1 MILTP
6 KYTPNTL
13 FIDMEHKYSLQK
25 YTGRNSRHTCPS
37 CGRKHCFTFYVDANN
52 QPIASDVGRCEHRNS
67 CGYEK
72 TPKMYFEEHPDE
84 HRTFVEAKP
93 QPKEEVKTDYIPFS
107 LIQRSESVNN
117 TLMDYLKQYFIIGD
131 LQKVVTAY
139 HLGSTSKREIIFPQ
153 IDKNGKCRTG
163 KVMQYGKDR
172 HRIKG
177 KADAV
182 DWLHARLMK
191 KQGKAASDIHLKQ
204 CLFGEHLLPKRPD
217 DIVCLVEGEKSA
229 IICSLVFPQYVWLSC
244 GGLYGLNKDR
254 CLSLAGRNV
263 IVYADANA
271 TEEWNKRLNKL
282 SYCRSIKLSEWAKD
296 EAPNSKRDIAD
307 LIMEE
312 RNPLEKSATIGDV
325 IRWAQESGIA
335 KERITFNL

>member
-1 MILTP
+1 
-6 KYTPNTL
+6 
-13 FIDMEHKYSLQK
+13 MEHKYSLQK
-25 YTGRNSRHTCPS
+25 YTGRNSRHTCPK
-37 CGRKHCFTFYVDANN
+37 CGRSHCFTLYVDGNN

-84 HRTFVEAKP
+84 RRTFVEAKP

-153 IDKNGKCRTG
+153 IDINGKCRTG
-163 KVMQYGKDR
+163 KVMQYGTDG

-177 KADAV
+177 KTDAV
-182 DWLHARLMK
+182 DWLHARLMR
-191 KQGKAASDIHLKQ
+191 KQGKTASDFHLKQ
-204 CLFGEHLLPKRPD
+204 CLFGEHLLSKRPD

-229 IICSLVFPQYVWLSC
+229 VICSLVFPQFVWLSC

-254 CLSLAGRNV
+254 CQALTGRNV

-271 TEEWNKRLNKL
+271 TEEWGNRISLL

-296 EAPNSKRDIAD
+296 EAKDSKRDIAD

-312 RNPLEKSATIGDV
+312 RRPLEKPTTIGDLMQ
-325 IRWAQESGIA
+325 WMQEMEIEKG
-335 KERITFNL
+335 RITFNV